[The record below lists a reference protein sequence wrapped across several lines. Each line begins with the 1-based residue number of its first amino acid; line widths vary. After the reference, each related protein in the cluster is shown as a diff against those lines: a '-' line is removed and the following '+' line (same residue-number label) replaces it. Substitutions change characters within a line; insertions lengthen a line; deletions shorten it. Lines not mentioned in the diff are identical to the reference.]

1 MKKEKKFTLCMTGG
15 PWFDG
20 EVNGV
25 EYWDANYDI
34 LDEKGNVVGSTGRTG
49 WPNAESLN
57 ALHGAKCDKRGN
69 V

>member
-1 MKKEKKFTLCMTGG
+1 MEKKFHLRLNGG

-34 LDEKGNVVGSTGRTG
+34 VDENGDVVGSIGITGYPDAETLRAIDGTKCDEKGN
-49 WPNAESLN
+49 A
-57 ALHGAKCDKRGN
+57 
-69 V
+69 